1 VGQEVVVRA
10 GVARVTEEGV
20 MVQERRERVV
30 AVEMA
35 LEMVQRQAEM
45 VAETGAGM
53 VAVMVAG
60 NAEAESTEEKAAVVV
75 EVQMGEGGRERYLVE
90 MGKGKRGKVGKV
102 ALAAGETA
110 AAALEEAGKAVVV
123 QVVVATG
130 KEEVE

>member
-1 VGQEVVVRA
+1 M
-10 GVARVTEEGV
+10 TEEGV
-20 MVQERRERVV
+20 MVQERREREV

-60 NAEAESTEEKAAVVV
+60 NAEAESTEETAAVVV

-90 MGKGKRGKVGKV
+90 MGRGKPEKVGKV